1 MNRGQQLEG
10 LLTTVF
16 LSFKEAEQLTKG
28 KIDLEFM
35 LTIVGSYIIAK
46 EEGTLGEEYKVPAE
60 LFEER
65 IFPLVDNSKLTVE
78 EIQEDGDSTVNE
90 VN

>member
-1 MNRGQQLEG
+1 MNRGQHLEG

-16 LSFKEAEQLTKG
+16 LSLKEAELLTED
-28 KIDLEFM
+28 KIDLSF
-35 LTIVGSYIIAK
+35 LLDIVGSYIIAK

-65 IFPLVDNSKLTVE
+65 VFPLVDNSELTVE
-78 EIQEDGDSTVNE
+78 EIPEDE
-90 VN
+90 